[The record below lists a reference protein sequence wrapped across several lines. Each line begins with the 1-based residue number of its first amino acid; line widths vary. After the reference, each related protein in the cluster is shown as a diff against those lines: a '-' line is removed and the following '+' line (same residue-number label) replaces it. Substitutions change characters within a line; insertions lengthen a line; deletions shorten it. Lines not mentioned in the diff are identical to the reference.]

1 MNDYTPNNLPDANF
15 VENPPTNY
23 HLLEEATAS
32 QHPVLTA
39 LKAEIEQLKSDKEA
53 LQKRHEFLSTQFEH
67 ANTFKNRVE
76 AVLRETIAEE
86 YDQDTITTIAG
97 KLDIDLSV
105 STTYEVN
112 VTFTIEVEHGIDE
125 EIDPDWDFDFSVD
138 HKDIQ
143 DYSSDVIWSKVVS

>member
-1 MNDYTPNNLPDANF
+1 MTDYTPNNLPDANF

-32 QHPVLTA
+32 QHPVLSA
-39 LKAEIEQLKSDKEA
+39 LKAEIAELKKDKEA
-53 LQKRHEFLSTQFEH
+53 LQKRHEYLSTQFEH

-76 AVLRETIAEE
+76 NVLRETIAEE
-86 YDQDTITTIAG
+86 YDVDTITTIAE

-105 STTYEVN
+105 RKTYEVN
-112 VTFTIEVEHGIDE
+112 VTFTIEVEHAIDE
-125 EIDPDWDFDFSVD
+125 EIDPDWDFDFSVS

-143 DYSSDVIWSKVVS
+143 DYSSDVVWAHDVS